1 MYLPLFEC
9 LQAPVSS
16 INEVLKMSEALTL
29 LATYNVSAEADP
41 LLAKFTTTICKKM
54 VDKSWELLQDEK
66 YPHKMSEKSHKLSR
80 LLFSFAFIRVY
91 LVFVFFFCL
100 AP

>member
-1 MYLPLFEC
+1 LRFFEC
-9 LQAPVSS
+9 FQAPVTS
-16 INEVLKMSEALTL
+16 INEVLKMSDTLTL
-29 LATYNVSAEADP
+29 LATHNVSAESDP

-80 LLFSFAFIRVY
+80 LPFSFVFIRV
-91 LVFVFFFCL
+91 
-100 AP
+100 